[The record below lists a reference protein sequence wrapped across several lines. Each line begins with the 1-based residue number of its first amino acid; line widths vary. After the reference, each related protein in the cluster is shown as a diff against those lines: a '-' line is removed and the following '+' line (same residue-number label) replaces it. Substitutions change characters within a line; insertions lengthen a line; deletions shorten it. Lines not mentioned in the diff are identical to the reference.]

1 MYGTSTTG
9 YGVYGVISGAAPR
22 AGLFGRT
29 LSGDGYGVFGQ
40 GDSGAGVFGLS
51 ATGAGVYGISTGSGY
66 AGRFD
71 GRVRVNM
78 LEIAGGSD
86 LAERFQQSG
95 SAEATPGTVMVIDDK
110 NAGHLK
116 ISRTAYDTKVAGI
129 VSGAGD
135 VQVGLTLQQE
145 GILEGDLTVAIAGRV
160 YARCEADSASIQPGD
175 LLTTSVIAGHC
186 MKATDRTL
194 APGAIIGK
202 AMTGLKS
209 GQGLVLVLVNL
220 Q

>member
-1 MYGTSTTG
+1 M
-9 YGVYGVISGAAPR
+9 
-22 AGLFGRT
+22 
-29 LSGDGYGVFGQ
+29 
-40 GDSGAGVFGLS
+40 
-51 ATGAGVYGISTGSGY
+51 GVYGISTGGGY

-71 GRVRVNM
+71 GRVRVNV

-95 SAEATPGTVMVIDDK
+95 TAAAAPGTVMVIDEG

-116 ISRTAYDTKVAGI
+116 VSDAAYDTKVAGI

-135 VQVGLTLQQE
+135 VQAGLTLEQE
-145 GILEGDLTVAIAGRV
+145 GVLEGDLTVAIAGRV
-160 YARCEADSASIQPGD
+160 YAQCEAHSGSIQPGD
-175 LLTTSVIAGHC
+175 LLTTSSVAGHC
-186 MKATDRTL
+186 MKATERTL
-194 APGAIIGK
+194 AAGAIIGK

-209 GQGLVLVLVNL
+209 GQGLVLVLVSL